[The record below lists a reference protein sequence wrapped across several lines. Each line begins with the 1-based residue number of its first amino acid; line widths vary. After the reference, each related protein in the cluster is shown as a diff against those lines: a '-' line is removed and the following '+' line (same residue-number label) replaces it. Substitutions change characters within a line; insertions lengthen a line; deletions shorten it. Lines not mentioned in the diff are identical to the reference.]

1 MNQRQAAV
9 SRARREIMEAA
20 GAQFA
25 AHGYEGTSFSR
36 VAEAMG
42 KPKSAIGYHLFAS
55 KESLAGAVVEDQEDR
70 WLRIEAA
77 LDRPG
82 ALHERIV
89 FLLTD
94 ASTVEVCPVAA
105 GAIRLLQDMPR
116 LGLAVERRFDVWR
129 FTREH
134 LEAELAVRDIR
145 AGDLDAVVDVLL
157 SATFGV
163 LSYRSPRLA
172 EHDSRSACAAS
183 GSRSSSAS
191 GSTTPTPS
199 CAPPGRSTWSS
210 WRWGARM
217 PPRRTPVR
225 RAARRLP
232 PPRVRTRTR
241 TAPEPDPP
249 RA

>member
-9 SRARREIMEAA
+9 SRARREIVEAA

-55 KESLAGAVVEDQEDR
+55 KERLAGAVVDDQEDR

-77 LDRPG
+77 LDEPG
-82 ALHERIV
+82 PLPELIV
-89 FLLTD
+89 FLLT
-94 ASTVEVCPVAA
+94 AARTVEVCPVAA

-129 FTREH
+129 FTRER
-134 LEAELAVRDIR
+134 LEAALADRGVRSD
-145 AGDLDAVVDVLL
+145 DVDQVVDVLL

-163 LSYRSPRLA
+163 LSYRSPRLVEWDA
-172 EHDSRSACAAS
+172 LERLRSLWIPLLTDLGLADADA
-183 GSRSSSAS
+183 
-191 GSTTPTPS
+191 
-199 CAPPGRSTWSS
+199 
-210 WRWGARM
+210 
-217 PPRRTPVR
+217 VV
-225 RAARRLP
+225 RAARPLDLA
-232 PPRVRTRTR
+232 RVEEGR
-241 TAPEPDPP
+241 PDASEAHLGPAGGAEGDASADRD
-249 RA
+249 RARA

>member
-9 SRARREIMEAA
+9 SRARREIVEAA

-42 KPKSAIGYHLFAS
+42 KPKSAIGYHLFTS
-55 KESLAGAVVEDQEDR
+55 KERLANAVVEDQEAR

-82 ALHERIV
+82 ALHELVV
-89 FLLTD
+89 FLLT
-94 ASTVEVCPVAA
+94 AARTVEVCPVAA

-129 FTREH
+129 FTRRH
-134 LEAELAVRDIR
+134 LEAELAVQGVR
-145 AGDLDAVVDVLL
+145 AADLEDAVDVLL

-163 LSYRSPRLA
+163 LSFRSPSPPERDLA
-172 EHDSRSACAAS
+172 ERLRSLWIPLLTHLGLDDADAI
-183 GSRSSSAS
+183 
-191 GSTTPTPS
+191 
-199 CAPPGRSTWSS
+199 
-210 WRWGARM
+210 
-217 PPRRTPVR
+217 V
-225 RAARRLP
+225 RAAQPLDLALVEGGRPDASEAHLGTA
-232 PPRVRTRTR
+232 RVGADDA
-241 TAPEPDPP
+241 APQED
-249 RA
+249 RAR

>member
-9 SRARREIMEAA
+9 SRARREIVEAA

-55 KESLAGAVVEDQEDR
+55 KERLAGAVVEDQEDR

-82 ALHERIV
+82 ALPELVV
-89 FLLTD
+89 FLLT
-94 ASTVEVCPVAA
+94 AARTVEVCPVAA

-129 FTREH
+129 FTRAH
-134 LEAELAVRDIR
+134 LEAELAVQGVRV
-145 AGDLDAVVDVLL
+145 ADLDAVVDVLL

-163 LSYRSPRLA
+163 LSYRSPRAPYGDQLERLRGLWIPLLTQLGLA
-172 EHDSRSACAAS
+172 DAE
-183 GSRSSSAS
+183 G
-191 GSTTPTPS
+191 
-199 CAPPGRSTWSS
+199 
-210 WRWGARM
+210 
-217 PPRRTPVR
+217 VV
-225 RAARRLP
+225 RAARPLDLALVEEGR
-232 PPRVRTRTR
+232 
-241 TAPEPDPP
+241 PDASEAHLGPARGDADDASADRD
-249 RA
+249 RARA

>member
-55 KESLAGAVVEDQEDR
+55 KESLAGAVVEAQEDR

-82 ALHERIV
+82 SLHELIV
-89 FLLTD
+89 FLLTG

-116 LGLAVERRFDVWR
+116 LGLAVERRFDVWG
-129 FTREH
+129 FTRKH

-145 AGDLDAVVDVLL
+145 APDLDAVVDILL

-172 EHDSRSACAAS
+172 EPDSAERLRSLWIPLLVGIGIDDADA
-183 GSRSSSAS
+183 
-191 GSTTPTPS
+191 
-199 CAPPGRSTWSS
+199 
-210 WRWGARM
+210 
-217 PPRRTPVR
+217 VV
-225 RAARRLP
+225 RAARPLDLEVVEAGRPDASEALDGAARGP
-232 PPRVRTRTR
+232 KDADAA
-241 TAPEPDPP
+241 TAEDS
-249 RA
+249 RARA

>member
-9 SRARREIMEAA
+9 SRARREIVEAA

-55 KESLAGAVVEDQEDR
+55 KERLAGAVVEDQEER

-82 ALHERIV
+82 ALPELVV
-89 FLLTD
+89 FLLT
-94 ASTVEVCPVAA
+94 AARTVEVCPVAA

-129 FTREH
+129 FTRAH
-134 LEAELAVRDIR
+134 LEAELAVQDVRV
-145 AGDLDAVVDVLL
+145 ADLDAVVDVLL

-163 LSYRSPRLA
+163 LSYRSPSAPDGDRL
-172 EHDSRSACAAS
+172 ERLRSLWIPLLTQLGLADADA
-183 GSRSSSAS
+183 
-191 GSTTPTPS
+191 
-199 CAPPGRSTWSS
+199 
-210 WRWGARM
+210 
-217 PPRRTPVR
+217 VV
-225 RAARRLP
+225 RAARPLDPAVVEEGR
-232 PPRVRTRTR
+232 
-241 TAPEPDPP
+241 PDASEAHLGPAHGAADDGSADDGSADRD
-249 RA
+249 RARA

>member
-9 SRARREIMEAA
+9 SRARREIVEAA

-55 KESLAGAVVEDQEDR
+55 KERLAGAVVEDQEDR

-77 LDRPG
+77 LDEAGPL
-82 ALHERIV
+82 AELIV
-89 FLLTD
+89 FLLT
-94 ASTVEVCPVAA
+94 AARTVEVCPVAA
-105 GAIRLLQDMPR
+105 GAVRLLQDMPR

-129 FTREH
+129 FARSR
-134 LEAELAVRDIR
+134 LEAELAVRDLR
-145 AGDLDAVVDVLL
+145 AADLDADVDVLL

-163 LSYRSPRLA
+163 LSYRSPRLR
-172 EHDSRSACAAS
+172 EGDVLERLRSLWIPLLTDLGLADADVVVRAAQPIDPARVEAGRPDAS
-183 GSRSSSAS
+183 GAH
-191 GSTTPTPS
+191 
-199 CAPPGRSTWSS
+199 PGAEG
-210 WRWGARM
+210 GAADDLATDRD
-217 PPRRTPVR
+217 
-225 RAARRLP
+225 RA
-232 PPRVRTRTR
+232 
-241 TAPEPDPP
+241 

>member
-82 ALHERIV
+82 ALHELIV
-89 FLLTD
+89 FLLTG

-172 EHDSRSACAAS
+172 EHDSAERLRSLWIPLLVGLGIDDADA
-183 GSRSSSAS
+183 
-191 GSTTPTPS
+191 
-199 CAPPGRSTWSS
+199 
-210 WRWGARM
+210 
-217 PPRRTPVR
+217 VV
-225 RAARRLP
+225 RAARPLDLELVEVGR
-232 PPRVRTRTR
+232 
-241 TAPEPDPP
+241 PDASEAHTGSARGAKAAAAAGEDEDED
-249 RA
+249 RARA

>member
-9 SRARREIMEAA
+9 SRARREIVEAA

-55 KESLAGAVVEDQEDR
+55 KERLAGAVVEDQEDR

-77 LDRPG
+77 LDQPG
-82 ALHERIV
+82 ALLELVV
-89 FLLTD
+89 FLLT
-94 ASTVEVCPVAA
+94 AARTVEVCPVAA

-129 FTREH
+129 FTRGH
-134 LEAELAVRDIR
+134 LEAELAARGIH
-145 AGDLDAVVDVLL
+145 AADLDATVDVLL

-163 LSYRSPRLA
+163 LSYRSPSAPAGDQVERL
-172 EHDSRSACAAS
+172 RSLWIPLLTHLGLPDADA
-183 GSRSSSAS
+183 
-191 GSTTPTPS
+191 
-199 CAPPGRSTWSS
+199 
-210 WRWGARM
+210 
-217 PPRRTPVR
+217 VV
-225 RAARRLP
+225 RAAHALDLTL
-232 PPRVRTRTR
+232 V
-241 TAPEPDPP
+241 EEG
-249 RA
+249 RADAAEAHLGTDRARA